1 MQWVLQVVRSKVN
14 VSITD
19 ATSTIDVS
27 VFGQCVEKLLL
38 MTSKQIMEVEL
49 QGKKASFQYAN
60 KRLDKEEYIVE
71 LRSQQSTCQSK
82 PGPSYTITSLHDAS
96 HYIVTTNIDPATPPS
111 SKMKLPH
118 SGVEDSPVDLKRKK
132 KA

>member
-1 MQWVLQVVRSKVN
+1 
-14 VSITD
+14 
-19 ATSTIDVS
+19 
-27 VFGQCVEKLLL
+27 

-60 KRLDKEEYIVE
+60 KRLDKEEYIVQ
-71 LRSQQSTCQSK
+71 LRSQASTYQTN

-96 HYIVTTNIDPATPPS
+96 HYIVTTNIDPSTPPS

-118 SGVEDSPVDLKRKK
+118 SGVEDSPVDLKRQR